1 MEIEIEAKRLDSDA
15 TIDGSLQS
23 PVGFGP
29 VVNAEFGSDLDRL
42 NNLATVNSFIRSE
55 HFVAS
60 SHRHTA
66 GSIPEEADH
75 GPVEPYAT
83 SVTPYVTEF
92 KIVNDDGNHWHSM
105 TVPEVLQRLGTSR
118 NGLSQKEA
126 ARRLHVHGPNKMT
139 EAKKTGFW
147 KKLWNQVN
155 SVVVFILFIAMIASA
170 ALKEWVEVA
179 LIIMVVSL
187 NTIIGLIQEGKAEAA
202 AEAIKSM
209 LTSNAMVV
217 RSGQRIAVDAQS
229 LVPGDVV
236 FVQSGDRVPAD
247 IRMFEVSSMQ
257 SFEAMLTGES
267 LPVSKNVEVG
277 APNVGL
283 GDRKCMVY
291 SATSIVKG
299 QGLGVVVATGDHA
312 EIGKINQLL
321 SQVEQVKSNLL
332 QQIDVIGRWM
342 GAIVFVIGVTAFVLS
357 LTIRQASVGKAFTMA
372 VTIAVA
378 IIPEGLPTIVT
389 ITLAI
394 AVSKMASR
402 KAIVRQLACVETL
415 GSVNVI
421 CSDKTGTLTKNEM
434 TATVICTT
442 EGLYDVTGSGYDP
455 SLGTVKFPSENAK
468 RLLGQSLMGGVLCN
482 DSNLIHQDN
491 MWVPVGDPTEVALL
505 TVAEKAGLHV
515 QQIRDL
521 ISRFSAI
528 PFESEHKFMATFHK
542 LVKEFDFAEEKDNR
556 DGQLVMFVKGA
567 PDKLIAAC
575 QRQMVKDSVKE
586 TAPID
591 SEFWLQNAAELSARG
606 LRVLALCSAVVS
618 EKDIEPFG
626 TSVPPTFVTE
636 QAPFLTMNMLVAIID
651 PPRDECIDAIKIAHK
666 AGIVVKMITGDHAQT
681 AVAIG
686 KMLGIVDE
694 NHSMVVTGPELD
706 KMSDDD
712 LSEIIL
718 KCNVYAR
725 SSPENKIRIV
735 KALQA
740 KKQVSSMTGDG
751 VNDAP
756 ALRAADIGVAMG
768 ITGTDV
774 SKEAS
779 KIVLAD
785 DNFATILAAVEIGR
799 QVWDNLRKILLLN
812 QPTNFAQGLVV
823 LFSIILNLPEPLS
836 VIQVLYVNMITSVT
850 IGLMLAA
857 EPSEAGIMDQPPR
870 RIGKQLIGKKF
881 VWRSII
887 VSLILVTSV
896 MASYDYAIILGYTP
910 ALARGV
916 AFNTLVFCEM
926 AYALNCRFVK
936 RSSCHPRIF
945 TGNKWCY
952 VSIGIASVLQMFITY
967 TPFVNTR
974 IFSLDPLTGA
984 AWCIVAVCAAITFV
998 AIELEKLLIDPIMIP
1013 IIRPLFRRIGRC
1025 LPRAFRMEQ
1034 R

>member
-1 MEIEIEAKRLDSDA
+1 MEIEAKRLDSEVELD
-15 TIDGSLQS
+15 SQQS
-23 PVGFGP
+23 PAYSNAV
-29 VVNAEFGSDLDRL
+29 VVNAEQGSDLDRL
-42 NNLATVNSFIRSE
+42 NNLATVNSFIRNE
-55 HFVAS
+55 HFVPTNSSGAS
-60 SHRHTA
+60 MPPPGDHHEGDAYVVSH
-66 GSIPEEADH
+66 
-75 GPVEPYAT
+75 
-83 SVTPYVTEF
+83 TPMASEF
-92 KIVNDDGNHWHSM
+92 KIVNDDSNVWHSM
-105 TVPEVLQRLGTSR
+105 TIPEVLQRLGTSR
-118 NGLSQKEA
+118 NGLPQKEA

-139 EAKKTGFW
+139 EAKKVSFW
-147 KKLWNQVN
+147 RKLWNQLN

-170 ALKEWVEVA
+170 ALKEWVEVG
-179 LIIMVVSL
+179 LIIMVVAL
-187 NTIIGLIQEGKAEAA
+187 NTVIGLIQEGKAEAA
-202 AEAIKSM
+202 AEAIKNM

-217 RSGQRIAVDAQS
+217 RAGQRIAVDAQS

-236 FVQSGDRVPAD
+236 FVQSGDRIPAD
-247 IRMFEVSSMQ
+247 VRLFEISSMQ
-257 SFEAMLTGES
+257 AFEAMLTGES
-267 LPVSKNVEVG
+267 LPVSKNVEVV
-277 APNVGL
+277 APNAAL
-283 GDRKCMVY
+283 GDRKCMAY

-332 QQIDVIGRWM
+332 IQIDVIGRWL
-342 GAIVFVIGVTAFVLS
+342 GVVVFIIGLAAFVLA
-357 LTIRQASVGKAFTMA
+357 LTLRGESIGHAFTMS

-394 AVSKMASR
+394 AVSKMAAR
-402 KAIVRQLACVETL
+402 NAIVRQLACVETL
-415 GSVNVI
+415 GSVTVI

-434 TATVICTT
+434 TATAICTA
-442 EGLYDVTGSGYDP
+442 EGIYEVTGSGYDP
-455 SLGTVKFPSENAK
+455 SLGTVKFPSNEVKA
-468 RLLGQSLMGGVLCN
+468 LLQQSLMAGVLCN
-482 DSNLIHQDN
+482 DSNLINQDL

-505 TVAEKAGLHV
+505 TLAEKSS
-515 QQIRDL
+515 
-521 ISRFSAI
+521 ISIQKTRETVTRVSAI

-542 LVKEFDFAEEKDNR
+542 MTQQFDYVEQKDA
-556 DGQLVMFVKGA
+556 DGQLIMFVKGA

-575 QRQMVKDSVKE
+575 RRQMIKDSVKE
-586 TAPID
+586 TVPID
-591 SEFWLQNAAELSARG
+591 SEFWLQKAAELSAKG

-626 TSVPPTFVTE
+626 TSVPPSFVTE

-651 PPRDECIDAIKIAHK
+651 PPRDECIDAIKVAHK
-666 AGIVVKMITGDHAQT
+666 AGIIVKMITGDHAQT

-686 KMLGIVDE
+686 RMLGIVDDDH
-694 NHSMVVTGPELD
+694 NMVITGPELD
-706 KMSDDD
+706 KMTDEQ
-712 LSEIIL
+712 LSQVIL

-740 KKQVSSMTGDG
+740 KKQISSMTGDG

-785 DNFATILAAVEIGR
+785 DNFATILAAVEVGR
-799 QVWDNLRKILLLN
+799 QVWDNLRKILLFN
-812 QPTNFAQGLVV
+812 QPVNFSQGLVV

-836 VIQVLYVNMITSVT
+836 TIQVLYVNMITSIT
-850 IGLMLAA
+850 MGLMLAA
-857 EPSEAGIMDQPPR
+857 EPSEAGIMNLPPR
-870 RIGKQLIGKKF
+870 RVGKQLIGKKF

-887 VSLILVTSV
+887 VSLILVSMV
-896 MASYDYAIILGYTP
+896 LSAYDYAIILGYSP

-936 RSSCHPRIF
+936 RSSCHPRVF
-945 TGNKWCY
+945 FGNNWCY
-952 VSIGIASVLQMFITY
+952 VSIAVAGILQMFITY
-967 TPFVNTR
+967 TPFVNTT
-974 IFSLDPLTGA
+974 IFSLDPLTGP
-984 AWCIVAVCAAITFV
+984 AWGIVAVCTGITFV
-998 AIELEKLLIDPIMIP
+998 AIEIEKLLVDPIMIP
-1013 IIRPLFRRIGRC
+1013 IVRPLFHWIGRVV
-1025 LPRAFRMEQ
+1025 PRAFRLEQ
-1034 R
+1034 QNS